1 MVMEAHL
8 RDLRYFT
15 VLAEELNFTRAAE
28 RLFITQPALSKQIRQ
43 LEQQLRVTLI
53 VRDKRG
59 IGLTAAGAALLPQ
72 ARALL
77 EQWSEA
83 RRIVGEA
90 AAAEN
95 SVLTAG
101 MSTSVGRGL
110 LSAAREAF
118 VRHRP
123 TWSTRMRQVN
133 WDDPTAGLGSGDVDV
148 AFVWLPFPGHDSFNM
163 RVLVREPRWVAFCH
177 DHWLAGRDRVD
188 FTELLDEPFI
198 AMPESAGSLRDHWLA
213 IAERGGRPAR
223 IGATVWN
230 AEETFAAVEE
240 GSGIVLLSAGNAEIY
255 RRPGIGVTP
264 VTGIEPAV
272 MAVAWHKDD
281 QRAVIRDF
289 VEAAANAADA

>member
-59 IGLTAAGAALLPQ
+59 IGLTAAGEALLPQ
-72 ARALL
+72 ARVLL
-77 EQWSEA
+77 EQWREA
-83 RRIVGEA
+83 QRVVA
-90 AAAEN
+90 DAAEN
-95 SVLTAG
+95 SVLTVG

-110 LSAAREAF
+110 LCAAREGF
-118 VRHRP
+118 VRNRP
-123 TWSTRMRQVN
+123 AWRTRMRQVN
-133 WDDPTAGLGSGDVDV
+133 WDDPTAGLGSGEVDV
-148 AFVWLPFPGHDSFNM
+148 AFVWLPFPQHDSFDV

-177 DHWLAGRDRVD
+177 DHWLAGRDGVD

-198 AMPESAGSLRDHWLA
+198 AMPDSAGSLRDHWLA
-213 IAERGGRPAR
+213 VAERGGRPAR
-223 IGATVWN
+223 IGATVRN

-240 GSGIVLLSAGNAEIY
+240 GSGIVLLSEGNAKIY

-272 MAVAWHKDD
+272 MAIAWRKDD
-281 QRAVIRDF
+281 HRATIRDF
-289 VEAAANAADA
+289 VEAAASAAGT

>member
-1 MVMEAHL
+1 MEAHL

-43 LEQQLRVTLI
+43 LEQQLRTTLI

-59 IGLTAAGAALLPQ
+59 IGLTAAGEALLPQ

-83 RRIVGEA
+83 QRIVGEA
-90 AAAEN
+90 AAAEE
-95 SVLTAG
+95 SVLTVG
-101 MSTSVGRGL
+101 MSTSVGRGM

-118 VRHRP
+118 TRHRP
-123 TWSTRMRQVN
+123 TWRTRMRQVN
-133 WDDPTAGLGSGDVDV
+133 WDDPTAGLGSREVDV
-148 AFVWLPFPGHDSFNM
+148 AFVWLPFPGHDSFDVH
-163 RVLVREPRWVAFCH
+163 VLAREPRWVAFSPG
-177 DHWLAGRDRVD
+177 HWLAARESVE

-213 IAERGGRPAR
+213 VAERGGRPVR

-240 GSGIVLLSAGNAEIY
+240 GSGIVLVSEGNAEIY
-255 RRPGIGVTP
+255 RRPGIGVIP
-264 VTGIEPAV
+264 VTGIDPAV
-272 MAVAWHKDD
+272 MAIAWRKHDR
-281 QRAVIRDF
+281 RAVIRDF
-289 VEAAANAADA
+289 VEAAASAAGG

>member
-1 MVMEAHL
+1 M

-43 LEQQLRVTLI
+43 LEQQLRVALI

-59 IGLTAAGAALLPQ
+59 IGLTAAGAALLLQ

-77 EQWSEA
+77 EQWREA
-83 RRIVGEA
+83 QRVVSAA

-95 SVLTAG
+95 SVLTVG
-101 MSTSVGRGL
+101 ISTSVGRGL
-110 LSAAREAF
+110 LSAAREGF
-118 VRHRP
+118 VRTHP
-123 TWSTRMRQVN
+123 TWRTRLRHVN
-133 WDDPTAGLGSGDVDV
+133 WDDATAGLGSEEVDV
-148 AFVWLPFPGHDSFNM
+148 AFLWLPFPGHDSFNV

-177 DHWLAGRDRVD
+177 DHWLAGRNGID
-188 FTELLDEPFI
+188 FADLLDEPFI
-198 AMPESAGSLRDHWLA
+198 AMPESVGSLRDHWLA
-213 IAERGGRPAR
+213 LAERGSHPVR

-230 AEETFAAVEE
+230 AEETFAAVEA

-272 MAVAWHKDD
+272 MAVAWRKDD
-281 QRAVIRDF
+281 QRAAVRYF
-289 VEAAANAADA
+289 VEAAAGAAGR